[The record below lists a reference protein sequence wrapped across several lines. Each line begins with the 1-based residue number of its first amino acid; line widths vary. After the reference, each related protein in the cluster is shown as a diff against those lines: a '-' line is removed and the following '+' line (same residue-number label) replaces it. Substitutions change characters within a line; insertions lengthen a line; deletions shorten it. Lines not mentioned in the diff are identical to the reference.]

1 MPAIDI
7 RHALTEEIA
16 KKIFGNQD
24 NAVAFLKAIAEA
36 RQIPELQQA
45 SRAALKRKAFSLIV
59 QHWDYEASVPIIRN
73 LFRQTPKYQRGKESE
88 TAVSNLTEEWHR
100 LNLGKIEWPCS
111 QGAFDEFVQRINSE
125 NLSGIEK
132 DEKVKLAAVKYRR
145 LKELNTARNDYL
157 ETLIFE
163 KSERIVPTLDHRR
176 GVDFFID
183 GVSYDQKVAKSP
195 TNEFKRD
202 FGENWKEV
210 AKQNPHVVAE
220 YLYKCQDEGR
230 FDADPRLYVVYLDE
244 DISIHDLKQKI
255 DAIDLSRPLQVSFEY
270 RHKVGGIRRYETQ
283 RFAILLDSDW
293 E

>member
-1 MPAIDI
+1 MLDI
-7 RHALTEEIA
+7 RHGITEEIA

-24 NAVAFLKAIAEA
+24 NAVAFLKALANE
-36 RQIPELQQA
+36 RQLSELQKA
-45 SRAALKRKAFSLIV
+45 SRSALRKEAFSLV
-59 QHWDYEASVPIIRN
+59 VRHWEYEASIPIIRD

-88 TAVSNLTEEWHR
+88 TAISNLIEEWHR
-100 LNLGKIEWPCS
+100 LNLGQIEWPCS
-111 QGAFDEFVQRINSE
+111 QGAFDEFVQRVNSE
-125 NLSGIEK
+125 SLLGIEK

-163 KSERIVPTLDHRR
+163 KNERIVPTLDHRR

-183 GVSYDQKVAKSP
+183 GISYDQKVAKSP

-220 YLYKCQDEGR
+220 YLYKYQDEGR
-230 FDADPRLYVVYLDE
+230 FDASPRLYVVYLDE
-244 DISIHDLKQKI
+244 DIPIHDLKRKI
-255 DAIDLSRPLQVSFEY
+255 DAINLSEPFEVSFDY
-270 RHKVGGIRRYETQ
+270 QHKSLGIIRHYQTKCFV
-283 RFAILLDSDW
+283 LLLSKD
-293 E
+293 